1 MDKFLTMIK
10 NFIEVIA
17 KFLKDLFNWKET
29 DFDKASEGLSEYL
42 SEKEAEKKK

>member
-10 NFIEVIA
+10 NFINVIA
-17 KFLKDLFNWKET
+17 EFLNKLFNWKIT

-42 SEKEAEKKK
+42 SEKEAEKK